1 MTLRRSPSSILAYFG
16 VATLV
21 GGTIAGISAGCLT
34 HPDQC
39 TILLSRNTVG
49 GTLGF
54 LGAPAT
60 PRIVAD
66 STIFTIDSTS
76 AIETSSV
83 NWVAIPKN
91 VGLANSTTYTN
102 NASLRRS
109 PSGLNVI
116 AGVAR
121 LVGGTKTVTGLSFGP
136 DAKVFLMATDFGG
149 TSGKLSAPVAS
160 VNSAAGSFV
169 INSNQGAD
177 TSDVGYVIIDQ
188 PLRFSPSGEIM
199 SQSKGSLASGTSEFS
214 RMDPL
219 DTIPAPGRGSSNVPL
234 ITIASVITPS
244 TPGNLS
250 APRGV
255 SRSEGSIFILSSNE
269 DDESLIEVACF

>member
-21 GGTIAGISAGCLT
+21 AGTIAGIEPGCLT
-34 HPDQC
+34 HPDKC
-39 TILLSRNTVG
+39 TIILSRNTPG

-60 PRIVAD
+60 PRIATD
-66 STIFTIDSTS
+66 STVFTIDSTN
-76 AIETSSV
+76 ALETSSV

-91 VGLANSTTYTN
+91 VGLAASTTFTN
-102 NASLRRS
+102 NGSLKRS

-116 AGVAR
+116 TGVAR
-121 LVGGTKTVTGLSFGP
+121 LVAGTKTVGGLSFGP
-136 DAKVFLMATDFGG
+136 NAKVFVMATDFGG

-160 VNSAAGSFV
+160 VNSATGSFV
-169 INSNQGAD
+169 INSNQAGD
-177 TSDVGYVIIDQ
+177 TSDVGYVVIDQ

-199 SQSKGSLASGTSEFS
+199 SQSKGSLAAGSAEFS

-219 DTIPAPGRGSSNVPL
+219 DTIPAPGRSSSNTPL
-234 ITIASVITPS
+234 VTLASVITPS

-250 APRGV
+250 APQGV
-255 SRSEGSIFILSSNE
+255 ARTDGSVLILSSVGG
-269 DDESLIEVACF
+269 DISLVEVACF